1 MINGLYLCINYI
13 EKEIKIK
20 YIFIFNKK
28 IIKFYLNK
36 VVNIEKF
43 LEYKFRLKKLFYLK
57 YKLCF

>member
-20 YIFIFNKK
+20 YILIFNKK
-28 IIKFYLNK
+28 ITKFHLNK
-36 VVNIEKF
+36 VANIEKS
-43 LEYKFRLKKLFYLK
+43 LEHKSRLKKLPYLK